1 MECFTKEEGPKQG
14 LKSRQMER
22 KQSLFVRKKKKKR
35 RVIYAHL

>member
-22 KQSLFVRKKKKKR
+22 KQTKLVCKGKKKKNEG
-35 RVIYAHL
+35 